1 MCDQTH
7 TPLRVKVDGVMLLTQ
22 LTPVLPVTWP
32 ARWNGR
38 GGLLKMLVRN
48 CFSMLGVAHR
58 RQRVL
63 VISDTTRVSLISQA
77 ERRTLSSYDINTLM
91 HCINP
96 KPVAK
101 YRRSTC
107 SALGKLGDHYP
118 GADGREREREQTH
131 FLRSC
136 NGSTPPTPAMC
147 DLRNVLSTYAM
158 PGMSSSATPY
168 EYSHETTG
176 GSTSAREGL
185 LMAAPGS
192 AWTCPQQ
199 RHQVHVRR
207 AQARARCS

>member
-1 MCDQTH
+1 M
-7 TPLRVKVDGVMLLTQ
+7 TQ

-58 RQRVL
+58 GQRVL

-101 YRRSTC
+101 YRRSAC
-107 SALGKLGDHYP
+107 GALGKLGDHYP

-131 FLRSC
+131 FLRSLQWQYSSDSRHVQLEEC
-136 NGSTPPTPAMC
+136 VEHIRDARDVIQRHAVRVQPRDHGELHERKRGPLDGGPRFSL
-147 DLRNVLSTYAM
+147 D
-158 PGMSSSATPY
+158 MS
-168 EYSHETTG
+168 
-176 GSTSAREGL
+176 
-185 LMAAPGS
+185 MAATSSPCTACPGPCS
-192 AWTCPQQ
+192 LQLTQRTGQAPKSCP
-199 RHQVHVRR
+199 
-207 AQARARCS
+207 